1 MAVNDNAIKIRN
13 QIFGGDIGAEAKL
26 QNDAIMALLLR
37 QDAIIEAMSTTVRAK
52 YDTLISEHQD
62 FLNDVK
68 AGALDNYSKI
78 KVIRS

>member
-1 MAVNDNAIKIRN
+1 MATNDKYIQIRD
-13 QIFGGDIGAEAKL
+13 QVFKGDLGAENKF

-52 YDTLISEHQD
+52 YDALISEHQD